1 MPGRKSN
8 LSTVTNGDE
17 ESPAPAGRQMRE
29 GSSVE
34 VLPLIF
40 WMVKGRLLIGLT
52 TGSIFAANHDF
63 EVSKGCFTTKHIN
76 PQGRSVGA

>member
-17 ESPAPAGRQMRE
+17 ESPAPAGRQVRE

-34 VLPLIF
+34 VLCCKICEVTGTSLIA
-40 WMVKGRLLIGLT
+40 VL
-52 TGSIFAANHDF
+52 TGSVSAANYDF
-63 EVSKGCFTTKHIN
+63 EVSKGCSTTQHIN
-76 PQGRSVGA
+76 P

>member
-17 ESPAPAGRQMRE
+17 ESPAPTGRQVRE

-34 VLPLIF
+34 VLSRGI
-40 WMVKGRLLIGLT
+40 WNVEGKT
-52 TGSIFAANHDF
+52 TDSWNDRIYLCR
-63 EVSKGCFTTKHIN
+63 E
-76 PQGRSVGA
+76 P

>member
-17 ESPAPAGRQMRE
+17 ESPAPTGRAARE

-34 VLPLIF
+34 VSRNQQR
-40 WMVKGRLLIGLT
+40 GGGCTNRCD
-52 TGSIFAANHDF
+52 TGSSPAANYDLT
-63 EVSKGCFTTKHIN
+63 VSKGCSTTEHIN
-76 PQGRSVGA
+76 P